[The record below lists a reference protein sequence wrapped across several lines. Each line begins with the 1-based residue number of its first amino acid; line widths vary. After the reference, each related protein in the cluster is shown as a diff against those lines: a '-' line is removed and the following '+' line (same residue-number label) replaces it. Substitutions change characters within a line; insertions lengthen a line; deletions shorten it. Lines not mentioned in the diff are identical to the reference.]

1 MKNNIDKIIT
11 LKDGSK
17 YIVLDQGN
25 YNNKAYY
32 ITSKLDSE
40 ANLTNEINI
49 FVNNDDYLEE
59 VTDTQVKEALIEYF
73 KKRLEN

>member
-17 YIVLDQGN
+17 YMVLDQGN

-32 ITSKLDSE
+32 LTSKLDSE
-40 ANLTNEINI
+40 ANLINEINI

>member
-17 YIVLDQGN
+17 YMVLDQGN

>member
-17 YIVLDQGN
+17 YMVLDQGN

-32 ITSKLDSE
+32 LTSKLDSE

>member
-17 YIVLDQGN
+17 YMVLDQGN

-32 ITSKLDSE
+32 LTSKLDSE
-40 ANLTNEINI
+40 TNLTNEINI

-59 VTDTQVKEALIEYF
+59 VTDIQVKEALIEYF